1 MIGGNFRI
9 AIEKLPTYAENID
22 AREQDQTEANAE
34 ENPQRENGIL
44 MRMDD
49 RQHDPTTC

>member
-9 AIEKLPTYAENID
+9 AVEKLATNAENIN
-22 AREQDQTEANAE
+22 ARKQDQTEADAE

-44 MRMDD
+44 MRMND
-49 RQHDPTTC
+49 R